1 VKLLCVESTH
11 NIGGGSIGPLEQLEV
26 VAATA
31 RKHEI
36 AVHLDGA
43 RLWHASAK
51 TGIPEAQYAAA
62 FDTVS
67 VCFSKALGGPV
78 GSCLA
83 GPKAFIA
90 RARRFK
96 QQFGGGFRQA
106 GIIAA
111 GALYAL
117 EHHRSRLS
125 EIHTRATA
133 FAWKIASYPELDIDP
148 ATVETN
154 IVRFRLRGVPAGQ
167 FVEEAHRLGV
177 HMLPSGPKAVRAVFY
192 PDITDSDVERASE
205 LVGEALRSR
214 KKPVQPAAPNTSAND
229 RTQLNWER

>member
-1 VKLLCVESTH
+1 
-11 NIGGGSIGPLEQLEV
+11 LEQIDA
-26 VAATA
+26 VAAAA
-31 RKHEI
+31 RKHGL

-51 TGIPEAQYAAA
+51 TGTPEARYAAA

-67 VCFSKALGGPV
+67 ICFSKALGAPA

-83 GPKAFIA
+83 GPKTFIA

-117 EHHRSRLS
+117 EHHRSRLG
-125 EIHTRATA
+125 EIHIRAAT
-133 FAWKIASYPELDIDP
+133 FARKIASYPEVDIDA

-154 IVRFRLRGVPAGQ
+154 IVRFRLRGLPAGQ

-177 HMLPSGPKAVRAVFY
+177 HMPPSGPNAVRAVFY
-192 PDITDSDVERASE
+192 LDITDSDVDRASE
-205 LVGEALRSR
+205 LVGEALRNLER
-214 KKPVQPAAPNTSAND
+214 QPEETRSASSA
-229 RTQLNWER
+229 QY

>member
-1 VKLLCVESTH
+1 VKLLCVENTH
-11 NIGGGSIGPLEQLEV
+11 NIGGGSIWPLQQMEAA
-26 VAATA
+26 AATA
-31 RKHEI
+31 RKHGL

-51 TGIPEAQYAAA
+51 TGMPEAQYSAG

-67 VCFSKALGGPV
+67 VCFSKALGAPV

-83 GPKAFIA
+83 GPKTFIA

-117 EHHRSRLS
+117 EHHRSRLG
-125 EIHTRATA
+125 EIRTRAA
-133 FAWKIASYPELDIDP
+133 DFARRIAAYPEIDIDP
-148 ATVETN
+148 ATVETL
-154 IVRFRLRGVPAGQ
+154 FASGC
-167 FVEEAHRLGV
+167 EAFPPGNLSRRRTAWEFTCCRPDP
-177 HMLPSGPKAVRAVFY
+177 MLYERCFISTLQTRMSNMLASWSAKHCGIWNTNQKKAV
-192 PDITDSDVERASE
+192 
-205 LVGEALRSR
+205 
-214 KKPVQPAAPNTSAND
+214 
-229 RTQLNWER
+229 